1 MSRESWSR
9 EIARIIY
16 GLENS
21 VRGNVLDIDEEGF
34 LVIRIKDNVLRVKDL
49 MEKNKLD
56 VAYIRILPLI
66 ERAMETVYEAFK
78 TVIELTGYKGTLN
91 PVYPMKVNPI
101 PLIVECIFKYGEKYK
116 WGFNTGSLSE
126 LLLLLN
132 LAEKYTPRTLIY
144 DGVLT
149 EKVIEALLKLHRLGW
164 RIIVDIESEH
174 DIEAIEKY
182 PELEI
187 GIRVKPIIKPQGKWS
202 TATGLSGKFGLT
214 INTLIKLRE
223 DFKWITERATLLHMH
238 PGSQISRF
246 SDVKKYLREVK
257 EVFSELLELGFENI
271 SMVDP
276 GGGVAYPYIDLRDGD
291 EESPDY
297 SIVDYAKTLV
307 SEFLGLSKHP
317 DIVFEGGRYIVS
329 SHRLVVAS
337 VIDVRPYSAIH
348 NKENLNVLQEYVEKI
363 KSISDAKELI
373 SRIRGILGS
382 IKSKSSEETSVRQ
395 RELYEDLVAFI
406 ENDIAQ
412 KISALLVEGKIDV
425 REVLED
431 QLLLKILTSPSRRYI
446 LNMSIFADIPDAVLV
461 DQYFQVIPVQGL
473 NKPPDV
479 LASLADLTCDS
490 MGEISH
496 YISPGNLLNT
506 NSIILTNVDLRLLAI
521 PGVKL
526 KLRGVP
532 LPLPLKGETH
542 YIVVLDTGAYQ
553 DTLAMRHN
561 LIYGAPEVIID
572 TSGDSVSIKI
582 IRNGESR
589 T

>member
-1 MSRESWSR
+1 MSREIWSR
-9 EIARIIY
+9 EIARVIY

-21 VRGNVLDIDEEGF
+21 VRGDVLDIDEEGY
-34 LVIRIKDNVLRVKDL
+34 LVIKIKDSVLRVKDL

-66 ERAMETVYEAFK
+66 ERAMEAVHDAFK
-78 TVIELTGYKGTLN
+78 TVMELTGYRGSLN
-91 PVYPMKVNPI
+91 LVYPMKVNPTQ
-101 PLIVECIFKYGEKYK
+101 LIVECIFKYGEKYK

-144 DGVLT
+144 DGVFT
-149 EKVIEALLKLHRLGW
+149 DKVIEVFLKLHRLGW
-164 RIIVDIESEH
+164 RVIVDVESEH
-174 DIEAIEKY
+174 DVEIIEKY

-187 GIRVKPIIKPQGKWS
+187 GIRVKPIIKPHGKWS
-202 TATGLSGKFGLT
+202 TSTGLSGKFGLT
-214 INTLIKLRE
+214 INTLVKLRE
-223 DFKWITERATLLHMH
+223 DFKWITERAVLLHMH
-238 PGSQISRF
+238 PGSQLSRF
-246 SDVKKYLREVK
+246 SDVKKYLREVR

-276 GGGVAYPYIDLRDGD
+276 GGGIAYPYIDLRDGD

-297 SIVDYAKTLV
+297 GILDYAKTLV

-329 SHRLVVAS
+329 SHRLVVTR
-337 VIDVRPYSAIH
+337 VIDIRPYSAVH
-348 NKENLNVLQEYVEKI
+348 NKESLSVLQDYVEKI

-373 SRIRGILGS
+373 LRIREILNS
-382 IKSKSSEETSVRQ
+382 IKLGKEGDVRQ

-412 KISALLVEGKIDV
+412 KISALLVEGEISV

-431 QLLLKILTSPSRRYI
+431 RLLLKILTSPSKRYI
-446 LNMSIFADIPDAVLV
+446 LNMSVFADIPDAVLV
-461 DQYFQVIPVQGL
+461 DQYFQVIPAQGL

-490 MGEISH
+490 MGEVSH
-496 YISPGNLLNT
+496 YISPGNLL
-506 NSIILTNVDLRLLAI
+506 SINKILLTSLDLRLLAV

-532 LPLPLKGETH
+532 LPLPLRGEVH
-542 YIVVLDTGAYQ
+542 YIAILDTGAYQ

-572 TSGDSVSIKI
+572 TIGNNISIKI

>member
-1 MSRESWSR
+1 MSKESWSR
-9 EIARIIY
+9 EIARVIY

-21 VRGNVLDIDEEGF
+21 VRGDVLDIDEEGY
-34 LVIRIKDNVLRVKDL
+34 LVIRIKDSVLRVKDL

-66 ERAMETVYEAFK
+66 ERAMEVVHEAFK
-78 TVIELTGYKGTLN
+78 TVIRLTGYRGSLN
-91 PVYPMKVNPI
+91 SVYPMKVNPT

-132 LAEKYTPRTLIY
+132 LAENYMPRTLIY
-144 DGVLT
+144 DGVFT
-149 EKVIEALLKLHRLGW
+149 EKVIEVLLKLYRLGW
-164 RIIVDIESEH
+164 RVIVDVESEH
-174 DIEAIEKY
+174 DVEIIEKY

-202 TATGLSGKFGLT
+202 TSTGLSGKFGLT
-214 INTLIKLRE
+214 INTLVKLRE

-238 PGSQISRF
+238 PGSQVSRF
-246 SDVKKYLREVK
+246 SDVKKYLREVR

-276 GGGVAYPYIDLRDGD
+276 GGGIAYPYIDLRDGD

-297 SIVDYAKTLV
+297 SIIDYAKTLV
-307 SEFLGLSKHP
+307 SEFLGISKHP

-329 SHRLVVAS
+329 SHRLVVTN
-337 VIDVRPYSAIH
+337 VIDVRPYSAVH
-348 NKENLNVLQEYVEKI
+348 NKENLSLLQEYVEKT
-363 KSISDAKELI
+363 KSISEVKELI
-373 SRIRGILGS
+373 LRIREILSS
-382 IKSKSSEETSVRQ
+382 IKPGEESDVRQ

-412 KISALLVEGKIDV
+412 KISALLVGGEINV

-431 QLLLKILTSPSRRYI
+431 QLLLKILTSPSKRYI

-461 DQYFQVIPVQGL
+461 DQYFQVIPAQRL

-506 NSIILTNVDLRLLAI
+506 DRVLLTSVDLKLLAI

-526 KLRGVP
+526 KLRGIP
-532 LPLPLKGETH
+532 LSLPQRGEAY
-542 YIVVLDTGAYQ
+542 YIVILDTGAYQ

-572 TSGDSVSIKI
+572 TIGNSVSIKI